1 MLPTM
6 ARLTKAQLILAPR
19 TLARLTRGP
28 RIRAQLTHAPLMF
41 PASLYLLAFLHGKA
55 SVFLNIMC

>member
-28 RIRAQLTHAPLMF
+28 RIRAQLTHAPLMS
-41 PASLYLLAFLHGKA
+41 PASIYLLAFVHKKA
-55 SVFLNIMC
+55 SVC

>member
-19 TLARLTRGP
+19 TLARLTLGP
-28 RIRAQLTHAPLMF
+28 RTQARLTHAPLMS
-41 PASLYLLAFLHGKA
+41 PASLCCISSQEGFCL
-55 SVFLNIMC
+55 LNIMC